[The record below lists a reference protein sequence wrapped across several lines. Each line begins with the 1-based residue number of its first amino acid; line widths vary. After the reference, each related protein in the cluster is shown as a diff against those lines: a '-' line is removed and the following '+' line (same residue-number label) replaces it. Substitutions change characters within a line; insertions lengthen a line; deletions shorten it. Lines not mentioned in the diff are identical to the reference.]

1 LAQHIKSGNFYALK
15 RMKKKT
21 YNGLIKFVI
30 TEKEVQRKLSHPFIC
45 KLHFAFQS
53 FDHLYLVS
61 DYCAAGDLR
70 SLLNE
75 NEYLPEEEAVKF
87 LAEILVAIEDIHKNG
102 IIHRDIK
109 PENILIDAEGH
120 AKLSDFGLA
129 KEGLFD

>member
-1 LAQHIKSGNFYALK
+1 
-15 RMKKKT
+15 MKKKT

>member
-1 LAQHIKSGNFYALK
+1 
-15 RMKKKT
+15 M
-21 YNGLIKFVI
+21 
-30 TEKEVQRKLSHPFIC
+30 
-45 KLHFAFQS
+45 
-53 FDHLYLVS
+53 S

-70 SLLNE
+70 TVLNE

-129 KEGLFD
+129 KEGLFDQ